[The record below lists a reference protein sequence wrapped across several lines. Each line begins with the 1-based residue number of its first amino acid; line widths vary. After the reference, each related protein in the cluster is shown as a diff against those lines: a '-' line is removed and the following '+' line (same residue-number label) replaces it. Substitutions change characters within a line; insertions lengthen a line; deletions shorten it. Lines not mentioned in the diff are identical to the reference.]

1 MWLYCNIIGAAQ
13 NPAENKWQ
21 ESSFPHAWY
30 WNSQIACPRF
40 RFKLWHM
47 CSNERV
53 HHVRLHSIVVLPVNK
68 DTNHSNEHRVF
79 GYSRLILQ
87 LQSSFHRLQFCTCAI
102 FWMVRGQATWKPQY
116 WKRST
121 LGLVGSGTKSI
132 SACGNRVWR
141 LGKRTCLQGFSR
153 ANGVT

>member
-87 LQSSFHRLQFCTCAI
+87 LQSSFHRLQFCTCANFLNGSWTSNLKTSVLETI
-102 FWMVRGQATWKPQY
+102 HTGVGWIWDQVYICMWKQGLETWEKNL
-116 WKRST
+116 ST
-121 LGLVGSGTKSI
+121 GI
-132 SACGNRVWR
+132 
-141 LGKRTCLQGFSR
+141 Q
-153 ANGVT
+153 